1 MVLFWGSW
9 VEKEDVVRWFSKEIK
24 NWRERKMVCGWGS
37 QVREL
42 YIRFLGIKI
51 SGQCSELTQKS
62 LPVQRLQTHRLFFF
76 FFAENFDWAL
86 ANTASTFGLHWK
98 GKQMGVYVF
107 CVGCGYCSPNQ
118 CFFHKNNFKIGFTIL
133 FIHLKIINY
142 FITMFSVFNNKLY
155 LIRLANLSGV
165 SKNHTGF
172 VNFCVLS

>member
-76 FFAENFDWAL
+76 FFLLKTLTELWLTLRPRLDCIEKVSRWVF
-86 ANTASTFGLHWK
+86 TFSVWVVVTVH
-98 GKQMGVYVF
+98 QTSVF
-107 CVGCGYCSPNQ
+107 
-118 CFFHKNNFKIGFTIL
+118 
-133 FIHLKIINY
+133 FIKIILK
-142 FITMFSVFNNKLY
+142 SVLRYYLY
-155 LIRLANLSGV
+155 I
-165 SKNHTGF
+165 
-172 VNFCVLS
+172 